1 MITLDASVLIAHL
14 AGNDRHS
21 GAARSI
27 LRQTA
32 GAALLVH
39 PLTLAEVLV
48 GGVNV
53 GREHAMLAEL
63 DAMGLTAADGGSDQ
77 SLRLA
82 RLRVSTGLKLPD
94 CCVLDTALSNRTR
107 LATFDSALAGAARD
121 VGIAVLETS

>member
-1 MITLDASVLIAHL
+1 
-14 AGNDRHS
+14 
-21 GAARSI
+21 
-27 LRQTA
+27 
-32 GAALLVH
+32 
-39 PLTLAEVLV
+39 
-48 GGVNV
+48 
-53 GREHAMLAEL
+53 MLAEL